1 MTTVQVRFQDFR
13 WHCRAVQPVSVG
25 VGDDDGLV
33 QAIIVCRVEG
43 EIFFQRDD
51 VAGDVHQPAPDA
63 VAAIGDVCIG
73 QRVVLVAEGPQG
85 EEQVLVAAVAGHD
98 LLRLQL
104 KVCRRCPQQL
114 GTGRV
119 GVEAELF
126 HLGLAHRPHHGRR
139 GEIRAFVGVQLDV
152 LLVLRLFARGVGSDS
167 FQRGRKKTAHVCQP
181 PFLLQLDLSAKGSPF

>member
-1 MTTVQVRFQDFR
+1 MVGVALQDFLDG
-13 WHCRAVQPVSVG
+13 AAGQGQTGGGVG

-33 QAIIVCRVEG
+33 QAVIIRRVES

-51 VAGDVHQPAPDA
+51 VAGDVHQSAPDA

-85 EEQVLVAAVAGHD
+85 EEKVLVTAVAGHD
-98 LLRLQL
+98 LIRLQA
-104 KVCRRCPQQL
+104 KVHRRRFQQV
-114 GTGRV
+114 GAGGV
-119 GVEAELF
+119 GVETELF

-139 GEIRAFVGVQLDV
+139 GEIRAFVGVQLNV

-167 FQRGRKKTAHVCQP
+167 FQRGRKKTAHICQP
-181 PFLLQLDLSAKGSPF
+181 PFFIAT